1 MKSILNAPTPKAEL
15 GPEPRW
21 SPDLPVPLIDR
32 PHLVETLM
40 AALQS
45 SSVLFIQG
53 DDGDGVTTL
62 LTQFAERHQESV
74 VCLFVKPAGRMS
86 YSIDYLRRLLAE
98 QYHWHLKREPLSADL
113 VGADVLDTLLLKLRV
128 QAKGK
133 KRTVYFVVDGVHQ
146 IPNDDKRS
154 IELILRDLLP
164 TGVDVFKFLIAGR
177 QNDLSQF
184 VGKVA
189 SSTQQMLKLSK
200 DEARQFLDGLD
211 VLPFEMDEIVR
222 IAAGNPGKLAS
233 IRRMIQ
239 SGTPWRE
246 LPLSAASAYPD
257 FIKAEFADI
266 ENLADVDR
274 LVVATLAHSRHPMT
288 VNDIAE
294 TIQDASV
301 AQVTALFG
309 RVTYLLIGKDSQIVE
324 FTSEAHRRIAETM
337 TEALRARCHQL
348 QVDRLL
354 KAPSSS
360 NAIRF
365 LPTYYQQLGSAE
377 ALVKLL
383 AHPSHYLDL
392 LVETQSLASL
402 QSRAAIGFRSARELE
417 GLAHVLQ
424 FSIQRSIFGS
434 LGPASDSPS
443 EISALVALGL
453 SQQALALAARSTTRE
468 GRLMLIAQYAR
479 GVTDR
484 PGSTLDP
491 EVLAYIREL
500 AAGVDF
506 RGWGES
512 AVSVAEN
519 LIRIDIDLAL
529 TIVDEA
535 VKGEGAAEDSDS
547 LYARLAFDA
556 SMGTSG
562 SEVASEKVGK
572 RISSD
577 ALRHVVTSIQSVFR
591 DLAIDDVIK
600 LVSKF
605 GIERKVYLLRSLA
618 LMVQNRVGAL
628 RIVDYALDEMIAASA
643 YRPKALDLAD
653 LATPLAHANAADI
666 PAFLRRF
673 ESQVALID
681 RSSSSPDYVTLQMR
695 LARAESVFDL
705 ASAQTRIE
713 NVFLFSADV
722 ENAESQVLCLSV
734 MLTSLA
740 ELIKTGLCEVCEEIG
755 RDVKLQLEAK
765 ILDLLANAAD
775 HLKIFTPL
783 IDSACV
789 RNPDFALALVQR
801 FNLECSR
808 SDGMVRVATEVAR
821 QPITTERVTFIVGVI
836 GRLQGVPREIAI
848 HALNMVLRNTPK
860 SAERTALIRRLA
872 AMATSP
878 ELVCHMQIA
887 MLAAIDESTRAEADV
902 IITRLRSHLDQ
913 IDELTVKV
921 DICFR
926 ASAALAEFDKD
937 AASDL
942 YNLADSMR
950 RSARVVTRG
959 DSQLLLACLSLAT
972 RTIHSLMKFGLQT
985 DEMLQRLTA
994 LRDLMPSLVNRVYVS
1009 SELVIRVWCERK
1021 TDLAQRIY
1029 DEQCAPILN
1038 GADNGTNVSLMQ
1050 NLALN
1055 SILAT
1060 YCVHKNAAFAALEKY
1075 IPPMH
1080 RAMILEDMCLLV
1092 LRRIPPNEPS
1102 GRLEV
1107 EYHKIDHAAALDV
1120 IEILSHT
1127 KDDTSFARCLAHLCI
1142 VFGHKDNR
1150 NAVTQQQRAD
1160 VCSRI
1165 LEMVGQKLPD
1175 PKNISHN
1182 GYVIVTKAYLGRMI
1196 AYRLEDWRAIVA
1208 QADSIPNVA
1217 DRCFVYLEICS
1228 SMPSKANI
1236 ESDRRQLLEKAKVLV
1251 DQLPSVHDRYSRL
1264 EMYVS
1269 AARQFDP
1276 AEATSALKKAV
1287 VLSTNLGAD
1296 KFAASKRRRLVD
1308 LAELIKPGLADELS
1322 AAIDDDPARAEAKA
1336 EIKRAAEVQKA
1347 KREIAS
1353 SKRSTTG
1360 NDAENLPP
1368 AAWKNLGS
1376 LLANRLETQP
1386 PDRQIDLLEKSARLP
1401 MDEAYPVLSWYL
1413 ENMAKRFTNVHA
1425 AEEFLVPANEV
1436 VLLCAEMAGAVV
1448 SEQHRTTVAVADGIA
1463 GLVKSNP
1470 RMMVLPGMRA
1480 EALCFI
1486 ENWVRTYCRGNIVC
1500 CDPYFSENDLVF
1512 LRFVLAADADARLI
1526 VLTSQ
1531 QGINLNR
1538 FKSDVYYREWQSIN
1552 DAQDP
1557 PRTEFIALGN
1567 TASSGP
1573 IHDRWIICGENGLS
1587 LGTSFNNLGAKVSEI
1602 AVMDA
1607 QDVLATEGELR
1618 KYCDKERIVGGQ
1630 RIDYLS
1636 ITI

>member
-1 MKSILNAPTPKAEL
+1 MNSVINAPSATTVLE
-15 GPEPRW
+15 PEARW
-21 SPDLPVPLIDR
+21 SPDLPAPLIDR
-32 PHLVETLM
+32 PHLVETLE

-62 LTQFAERHQESV
+62 LTQFAERHRESA

-86 YSIDYLRRLLAE
+86 YSVDYLRRLLAE
-98 QYHWHLKREPLSADL
+98 QYHWHLKREPLSTDL
-113 VGADVLDTLLLKLRV
+113 IGADVLDTLLLKLRV
-128 QAKGK
+128 QAKVR
-133 KRTVYFVVDGVHQ
+133 KRTIYFVVDGVHQ

-164 TGVDVFKFLIAGR
+164 TGVDAFKFLIAGR
-177 QNDLSQF
+177 QTDLSPF
-184 VGKVA
+184 LGKEV

-211 VLPFEMDEIVR
+211 LSSEEMDEIVR
-222 IAAGNPGKLAS
+222 VAAGNPGKLAS

-246 LPLSAASAYPD
+246 LPVSAASAYPD

-266 ENLADVDR
+266 ECLADVDR
-274 LVVATLAHSRHPMT
+274 LAIATLAHSRHPMT
-288 VNDIAE
+288 IDDIAE
-294 TIQDASV
+294 TIPDASV
-301 AQVTALFG
+301 AQVTALLA
-309 RVTYLLIGKDSQIVE
+309 RVTYLLVGKDAQIVE
-324 FTSEAHRRIAETM
+324 FTSETHRRIAETM

-354 KAPSSS
+354 KAPNSS
-360 NAIRF
+360 NALRF
-365 LPTYYQQLGSAE
+365 LPTYFQQLGNAE

-417 GLAHVLQ
+417 RLAHVLQ
-424 FSIQRSIFGS
+424 FSIQRSIFSS
-434 LGPASDSPS
+434 LGPASDSPA

-500 AAGVDF
+500 AAGMDF

-512 AVSVAEN
+512 AVGVAEN
-519 LIRIDIDLAL
+519 LIGIDIDLAL

-535 VKGEGAAEDSDS
+535 VKGEGASEDSDS
-547 LYARLAFDA
+547 LYARLAVDA
-556 SMGTSG
+556 SMGAGG
-562 SEVASEKVGK
+562 SELASEKVGK

-577 ALRHVVTSIQSVFR
+577 ALRHVVSSIQSVFR
-591 DLAIDDVIK
+591 DLAIDEVIK
-600 LVSKF
+600 LVSELR
-605 GIERKVYLLRSLA
+605 IERKVYLLRALA
-618 LMVQNRVGAL
+618 LKAQDRIGAL
-628 RIVDYALDEMIAASA
+628 RVVDYALDEMIAASA

-653 LATPLAHANAADI
+653 LATPLAHANATDI

-673 ESQVALID
+673 ESQVTLID
-681 RSSSSPDYVTLQMR
+681 QSSSSPDYVILQMR

-705 ASAQTRIE
+705 AAARTRIE
-713 NVFLFSADV
+713 NTFLFSADV
-722 ENAESQVLCLSV
+722 ENAESQLLCLSA

-740 ELIKTGLCEVCEEIG
+740 ELVKTELCEVCEEIG
-755 RDVKLQLEAK
+755 RDIKLQLEAK
-765 ILDLLANAAD
+765 IRDLLANAAD

-789 RNPDFALALVQR
+789 QDPDFALGLVER
-801 FNLECSR
+801 FNLERSR
-808 SDGMVRVATEVAR
+808 NDGMVRVAAEVAR
-821 QPITTERVTFIVGVI
+821 QPLTTERVAFVVGVV
-836 GRLQGVPREIAI
+836 GRLQGLPREIAI
-848 HALNMVLRNTPK
+848 HALNKSLRKTPK

-872 AMATSP
+872 TMATSP
-878 ELVCHMQIA
+878 DLVCHMQIA
-887 MLAAIDESTRAEADV
+887 MLAAMDESTRAEADV
-902 IITRLRSHLDQ
+902 IVTRLRSHLEQ

-921 DICFR
+921 DICFQ

-937 AASDL
+937 AASGL
-942 YNLADSMR
+942 YDLADNLR

-959 DSQLLLACLSLAT
+959 DLMLLLACLSLAT

-994 LRDLMPSLVNRVYVS
+994 LRDLMTPLVNRVYVS
-1009 SELVIRVWCERK
+1009 SELVIRAWCERK

-1050 NLALN
+1050 NLVLN

-1075 IPPMH
+1075 IPPMR
-1080 RAMILEDMCLLV
+1080 RAMVLEDMCLLV
-1092 LRRIPPNEPS
+1092 LRRIPPSEPS
-1102 GRLEV
+1102 GRLEA
-1107 EYHKIDHAAALDV
+1107 EYHKVAYATALDV

-1127 KDDTSFARCLAHLCI
+1127 QDDSSFARCLAQLCT

-1150 NAVTQQQRAD
+1150 HALTHQQRAD
-1160 VCSRI
+1160 VNNRI
-1165 LEMVGQKLPD
+1165 LEMISQKLPD
-1175 PKNISHN
+1175 QNNIRHD
-1182 GYVIVTKAYLGRMI
+1182 GYVIVAKAYLGRMM
-1196 AYRLEDWRAIVA
+1196 AYRPEDWRAIVA
-1208 QADSIPNVA
+1208 QADAIPNVA

-1228 SMPSKANI
+1228 SMPSKGNV
-1236 ESDRRQLLEKAKVLV
+1236 ESDRRQLLEKAKVLI

-1269 AARQFDP
+1269 TAKQFDP

-1287 VLSTNLGAD
+1287 VLSANLGAD
-1296 KFAASKRRRLVD
+1296 GDAAHKRRTLVD

-1336 EIKRAAEVQKA
+1336 EIQRAAEVQKV

-1353 SKRSTTG
+1353 SKRSMTG
-1360 NDAENLPP
+1360 KDTEHLPS

-1401 MDEAYPVLSWYL
+1401 MNQAYPVLSWYL
-1413 ENMAKRFTNVHA
+1413 ENMAKRFTKVRA

-1448 SEQHRTTVAVADGIA
+1448 SEQHRATVAAADGIA
-1463 GLVKSNP
+1463 GLVESNP
-1470 RMMVLPGMRA
+1470 RIMVLPGMRA
-1480 EALCFI
+1480 KALDFI
-1486 ENWVRTYCRGNIVC
+1486 ETWVRTHCRETIVC

-1512 LRFVLAADADARLI
+1512 LRFVLAADPDARLV

-1531 QGINLNR
+1531 QGIDISR
-1538 FKSDVYYREWQSIN
+1538 FKSDVYYREWQGIN

-1573 IHDRWIICGENGLS
+1573 IHDRWIICGEHGLS
-1587 LGTSFNNLGAKVSEI
+1587 LGTSFNSLGMKVSEI

-1607 QDVLATEGELR
+1607 QDALVTGAELR

-1630 RIDYLS
+1630 RVDYLS